1 MGESLTLELADTAA
15 TEALGGALA
24 RALAEVRTG
33 LGEAGCL
40 ILLEGE
46 LGAGKTTLVRGLL
59 RAAGHAGP
67 VPSPTY
73 TLVEPYEID
82 GRPLYHLDL
91 YRIAEPEE
99 LEYLGWRDMAG
110 AVSLVEWPR
119 RAPELAARADLVIR
133 LDHTDGARRAR
144 IEPLSATGELLEQAL
159 QQVLPQAT
167 PHFK

>member
-1 MGESLTLELADTAA
+1 MGESLSAELPDTAA

-24 RALAEVRTG
+24 RALCG
-33 LGEAGCL
+33 LGEITCL
-40 ILLEGE
+40 ILLQGE

-82 GRPLYHLDL
+82 GTRLFHLDL
-91 YRIAEPEE
+91 YRIADAEE
-99 LEYLGWRDMAG
+99 LEYLGWRDIEG
-110 AVSLVEWPR
+110 AISLVEWPE

-133 LDHTDGARRAR
+133 LTHADGGRRAR
-144 IEPLSATGELLEQAL
+144 LEALSPTGALLAGTMEQSIS
-159 QQVLPQAT
+159 
-167 PHFK
+167 HFK

>member
-1 MGESLTLELADTAA
+1 VGKSLTLELADRAA

-24 RALAEVRTG
+24 QALAG
-33 LGEAGCL
+33 LGPEEGCL

-46 LGAGKTTLVRGLL
+46 LGAGKTTLARGFL

-82 GRPLYHLDL
+82 GRTVYHLDL

-110 AVSLVEWPR
+110 AVSLVEWPQ
-119 RAPELAARADLVIR
+119 RAPELAAQADLVIR

-144 IEPLSATGELLEQAL
+144 IEALSATGEALERAL
-159 QQVLPQAT
+159 QQA
-167 PHFK
+167 FR

>member
-1 MGESLTLELADTAA
+1 VGKSLTAALADTAA

-24 RALAEVRTG
+24 GALRG
-33 LGEAGCL
+33 LGETGCL
-40 ILLEGE
+40 ILLQGE

-82 GRPLYHLDL
+82 GTRLFHLDL
-91 YRIAEPEE
+91 YRIADAEE
-99 LEYLGWRDMAG
+99 LEYLGWRDIEG
-110 AVSLVEWPR
+110 AISLVEWPE

-133 LDHTDGARRAR
+133 LTHADGGRRAR
-144 IEPLSATGELLEQAL
+144 LEALSPTGALLAGAMEQSIS
-159 QQVLPQAT
+159 
-167 PHFK
+167 HFK

>member
-1 MGESLTLELADTAA
+1 MGESLSAELPDTAA

-24 RALAEVRTG
+24 RALCG
-33 LGEAGCL
+33 LGETACL
-40 ILLEGE
+40 ILLQGE

-82 GRPLYHLDL
+82 GTRLFHLDL
-91 YRIAEPEE
+91 YRIADAEE
-99 LEYLGWRDMAG
+99 LEYLGWRDIEG
-110 AVSLVEWPR
+110 AISLVEWPE

-133 LDHTDGARRAR
+133 LTHADGGRRAR
-144 IEPLSATGELLEQAL
+144 LEALSPTGALLAGAMEQSIS
-159 QQVLPQAT
+159 
-167 PHFK
+167 HFK